1 MDVVGDVLRIHREHP
16 DHAVCTADVV
26 NHAVTAPL
34 AAPRCCPAKLADTA
48 RARDYRSSLRIRHQ
62 RCLQCQVLI
71 IRHVAENE
79 LRKEARL
86 DEAEYHDYT
95 AMPYKI
101 KRRSSHYTLASL
113 CPLACSPIRGAR
125 LWPDGSSPGFPTSM
139 YPYVAPHTAKIHT
152 LITLGIRDCAK
163 ALVFQ
168 LRKHRPG
175 GFDSHRPLHF
185 WLPGM
190 SLRCPRTR
198 LSLSRSSHSLNAATV
213 HLVCVVIGWY
223 RLCL

>member
-1 MDVVGDVLRIHREHP
+1 MLSATFFRIHREHP
-16 DHAVCTADVV
+16 DHAMCRADVV
-26 NHAVTAPL
+26 NHAVTSPL
-34 AAPRCCPAKLADTA
+34 TAPRCFPAKLADTA
-48 RARDYRSSLRIRHQ
+48 RARDYRSSHRIRHQ

-95 AMPYKI
+95 AMPYNI

-198 LSLSRSSHSLNAATV
+198 LSLSPSSHSLNAATV

>member
-1 MDVVGDVLRIHREHP
+1 
-16 DHAVCTADVV
+16 
-26 NHAVTAPL
+26 
-34 AAPRCCPAKLADTA
+34 
-48 RARDYRSSLRIRHQ
+48 
-62 RCLQCQVLI
+62 
-71 IRHVAENE
+71 
-79 LRKEARL
+79 
-86 DEAEYHDYT
+86 
-95 AMPYKI
+95 MPYKI

-198 LSLSRSSHSLNAATV
+198 LSLSPSSHSLNAATV